1 MGRKRVSLKDI
12 ANELGVSISTV
23 SRGLKDH
30 YDISPELKKKIKDLA
45 EKWNY
50 TPNPLAMGLLKQKT
64 NTIGVIVPD
73 IVTYFYASIISGIE
87 SMATEH
93 GYYIV
98 IASSQESIK
107 KEKENLRN
115 LLDLRV
121 DGLIVCLSQD
131 TDTFEHF
138 DEIIE
143 EEIPLVFFDRICRQ
157 QEVSSVIIDNVSA
170 AKELTIHLIQ
180 NGCKNI
186 AHIAGPE
193 HLNISKE
200 RIEGYKMGLDE
211 CSLPYRPELMVHCN
225 LSIADAAKV
234 TNELLDSNPV
244 PDAIFGVND
253 TVIFSAMKEIKKR
266 KLRVPEDVA
275 LVGFTDE
282 FHATVVEPNLTAVTH
297 PTFEMGREAFSLLL
311 EDMDEKKENSVRQT
325 VLQAKLIPRESSLK
339 INYPSLSHK

>member
-1 MGRKRVSLKDI
+1 MGRRRVSLKDI
-12 ANELGVSISTV
+12 AKELGVSISTV

-64 NTIGVIVPD
+64 KTIGVIVPD

-87 SMATEH
+87 SKATEN

-98 IASSQESIK
+98 IASSQESIE
-107 KEKENLRN
+107 KEKENVKN

-121 DGLIVCLSQD
+121 DGFIVCLSQS
-131 TDTFEHF
+131 TNSFEHF
-138 DEIIE
+138 DEIGDS
-143 EEIPLVFFDRICRQ
+143 EIPLVFFDRICRKK
-157 QEVSSVIIDNVSA
+157 EFSSVIIDNVSA
-170 AKELTIHLIQ
+170 AKELTMHLVE
-180 NGCKNI
+180 NGYSNI
-186 AHIAGPE
+186 AHIAGPS

-200 RIEGYKMGLDE
+200 RIEGYKYGLDQ
-211 CSLPYRPELMVHCN
+211 CKLPYREELLEHCD
-225 LSIADAAKV
+225 LSIDDAARA
-234 TNELLDSNPV
+234 TNKLLRNHPL

-253 TVIFSAMKEIKKR
+253 TVIFSAMKEIRKR
-266 KLRVPEDVA
+266 NLKVPDDIA

-311 EDMDEKKENSVRQT
+311 EEIENEVSRDIKQT
-325 VLQAKLIPRESSLK
+325 VLQAKLIPRESSSFK
-339 INYPSLSHK
+339 KANKVQ